1 MNMPKIVI
9 APSLLS
15 ADMSNLGGEL
25 KRIEDAGC
33 EWVHIDLFDGR
44 FAPNLSFGP
53 KTVSDLRRR
62 TELFLDVHLM
72 LYDPLPWVERFAS
85 AGADQIT
92 VHLEADGETASI
104 LEAVRAAGCRA
115 GLALKPD
122 APAEAPFPYLDK
134 IDLLLPMTVY
144 PGFSGQR
151 FLPEVVPKIAQA
163 RDEIERR
170 GLQVRIQ
177 ADGGVSP
184 KTAPDLAR
192 AGVSAFV
199 AGSALFGSDDFAAA
213 ADSIRQAAANAQR
226 SAP

>member
-1 MNMPKIVI
+1 MNKPTIVI

-25 KRIEDAGC
+25 KRIEEAGC

-53 KTVSDLRRR
+53 KTVSDLRRGA
-62 TELFLDVHLM
+62 ELFLDVHLM
-72 LYDPLPWVERFAS
+72 LYDPLPWAERFAS

-92 VHLEADGETASI
+92 IHLEAGGDTASI
-104 LEAVRAAGCRA
+104 LETIRAAGCRA

-122 APAEAPFPYLDK
+122 AAAEAAFPYLDQ

-151 FLPEVVPKIAQA
+151 FLPEVVPKIAAA

-177 ADGGVSP
+177 ADGGVST
-184 KTAPDLAR
+184 KTAPTLAR

-199 AGSALFGSDDFAAA
+199 AGSALFGSDDLAAA
-213 ADSIRQAAANAQR
+213 ADNIRQAAANAQR
-226 SAP
+226 SDP